1 MSTRGYPNLWE
12 IPSIHIHIYTSYME
26 IVKVYL
32 FFVLFQNLTRL
43 LMPTED
49 SVKYHLFAL

>member
-1 MSTRGYPNLWE
+1 MSTQGYPKLWE

-32 FFVLFQNLTRL
+32 FFVFQNLTRL
-43 LMPTED
+43 QMPTED